1 MNKEVKRAWVEALR
15 SGKYKQATGRLRR
28 VDGYCC
34 LGVLCNLYKESHQDC
49 NWSDDLYEGS
59 HQDCNWSEESDC
71 FCFVIHEENTDPAMD
86 FLPEKVVEWAG
97 LDSSDP
103 QYDGDETL
111 VGLNDRGAT
120 FDEIADVIEENL

>member
-1 MNKEVKRAWVEALR
+1 VNKEVKRAWVEALR

-49 NWSDDLYEGS
+49 NWS
-59 HQDCNWSEESDC
+59 EESDC

-103 QYDGDETL
+103 HDGTL